1 MIVSI
6 PAPAAGRGQSGYGVQ
21 NCCCGCSLPTGIRIM
36 SYLDCLHAISF
47 FIMAGWFL
55 WLKVNEGQVDTMIE
69 NQIEAEQ
76 AEQDVAADTT
86 TVDTETEVET
96 EAEVDTVDSEK
107 LINQINKM
115 IDVQACLVPIYL
127 FLGAV
132 IMFYACKGFK
142 AAAGDVT
149 AATSYLQY
157 RRALVIFTAVTAI
170 FSTGFV
176 GAVFQVIF
184 VYYLM
189 VVVRS
194 HLNNLISAQT
204 DSATASVVV
213 IS

>member
-1 MIVSI
+1 
-6 PAPAAGRGQSGYGVQ
+6 
-21 NCCCGCSLPTGIRIM
+21 
-36 SYLDCLHAISF
+36 
-47 FIMAGWFL
+47 
-55 WLKVNEGQVDTMIE
+55 MIE